1 MIHPSDRQTEG
12 TAIAYSTLSICYM
25 LSKTKKR
32 SRFVH
37 VNLSLISPR
46 YSTTATL
53 QCRVVDTPCGE
64 VVYVGKNTTK
74 KMETTRRNIG
84 QAWWCDDEWLKQS
97 EEMPTVSVR
106 AMLSMSAW
114 FIVDSI
120 SGYVVANVAD
130 GKDVGLTALQQ
141 ALVARVSPF
150 PCTGQHQTHH
160 STVWRQLSL

>member
-1 MIHPSDRQTEG
+1 
-12 TAIAYSTLSICYM
+12 
-25 LSKTKKR
+25 
-32 SRFVH
+32 
-37 VNLSLISPR
+37 
-46 YSTTATL
+46 
-53 QCRVVDTPCGE
+53 
-64 VVYVGKNTTK
+64 
-74 KMETTRRNIG
+74 
-84 QAWWCDDEWLKQS
+84 
-97 EEMPTVSVR
+97 MPTVSVR

-160 STVWRQLSL
+160 STV